1 MSGPSASH
9 ATPPRKPQFVF
20 WPLVFTLFIGFV
32 FLDPYQRHAGA
43 LEWTVTSAA
52 VLAFFALCA
61 YAYAAG
67 ARRQTLSS
75 LLAFAAITLIGL
87 VMAPF
92 NAGAA
97 LFIIYA
103 TAFAPYAVGGRTSAS
118 AAVIGTILAAVALES
133 WLLHLSIYFWGY
145 SFAYALILGTGG
157 VYAARASFAAERMA
171 KEDERERIARDLH
184 DVLGHT
190 LSLVV
195 LKAELAGK
203 LLDHDLERARAEMGD
218 VERIARGALAE
229 VRQAIS
235 GYLAGGLQTE
245 IERARQTLAAAGV
258 SLESRVADVS
268 LAPAQERVL
277 ALVLREAV
285 TNVVRHAQA
294 KSCRVSVQEDDGA
307 CRLEVED
314 DGRGG
319 VLAEGNGLRG
329 MRERVEA
336 LGGGLTCNGE
346 TGTRLTIRV
355 PIQAG
360 GMVEA
365 R

>member
-1 MSGPSASH
+1 MGPASSH
-9 ATPPRKPQFVF
+9 AAPPRKPQIAL

-43 LEWTVTSAA
+43 LEWTVTTAA
-52 VLAFFALCA
+52 VFAFFALCA
-61 YAYAAG
+61 YAVSAG
-67 ARRQTLSS
+67 ARGQTMRS
-75 LLAFAAITLIGL
+75 LVAFAVITLIGL
-87 VMAPF
+87 LMAPF

-103 TAFAPYAVGGRTSAS
+103 TAFAPYGVAGRISAS

-157 VYAARASFAAERMA
+157 VYSARAAFAAERMA
-171 KEDERERIARDLH
+171 KADERERIARDLH

-190 LSLVV
+190 LSVVV
-195 LKAELAGK
+195 LKAELARR
-203 LLDHDLERARAEMGD
+203 LLDRDPEQARAEMGD
-218 VERIARGALAE
+218 VERIAREALAE

-245 IERARQTLAAAGV
+245 VERARQTLAAAGV
-258 SLESRVADVS
+258 PLESRVADVS
-268 LAPAQERVL
+268 LTPAQERVL

-294 KSCRVSVQEDDGA
+294 KKCRVSLQEDNKT

-319 VLAEGNGLRG
+319 AHAEGNGLRG

-336 LGGGLTCNGE
+336 LGGSMTCHGDA
-346 TGTRLTIRV
+346 GTRLTILV
-355 PIQAG
+355 PAPDRG
-360 GMVEA
+360 AVEA